1 MWPEDIA
8 DIQSR
13 LVDLPTDHGFS
24 PGSKPFFVSEVIDRN
39 DGAVKVDEYYD
50 FGLVTEFRYSN
61 PFTCLNIEKPLLIDI
76 PRRLPGPPMEV
87 GF

>member
-1 MWPEDIA
+1 MWPEDIE

-13 LVDLPTDHGFS
+13 LVDLPTDHGFP

-50 FGLVTEFRYSN
+50 FGLVTEFR
-61 PFTCLNIEKPLLIDI
+61 
-76 PRRLPGPPMEV
+76 
-87 GF
+87 